1 MKSWILAALLCS
13 SAIARADEVTL
24 DQVLAAAARSPAAPI
39 TAYELRSAEARV
51 AAAAAWP
58 APTIRLETNRVT
70 AKLAA
75 GVAVP
80 LPILGTIGAAK
91 REATARVNLVR
102 AEGMVGVR
110 ELRHRVVLAWLAL
123 ARADAD
129 AAALEIAATQAVEL
143 ERIAQGR
150 LDAGAGAEVDVTI
163 AKAARIRAELAVAGA
178 KHTQAA
184 SAAQLA
190 AELGWDPLRE
200 LHATGALPGGVAA
213 LSTLRA
219 SLAAHPERQ
228 ILLQRIAEGEA
239 IEATASAQ
247 RRPGLAVEVL
257 GSFWDPTEP
266 RTDVMV
272 GLSIELPIFSRIGDQ
287 LRAAHAQTTA
297 ERARLAA
304 GDARLIGELFAA
316 YRRWEAA
323 MERLT
328 VLERDVLPAQD
339 RAAKLASQAYR
350 EGARDL
356 ASALLVER
364 DRTAVTS
371 EIADAKVDL
380 ATAWIELQLAA
391 GGEPGA
397 H

>member
-1 MKSWILAALLCS
+1 MKSWLLAALVCS
-13 SAIARADEVTL
+13 SASARADDVTF

-51 AAAAAWP
+51 AAAGAWP
-58 APTIRLETNRVT
+58 APTVRIETNRIT

-75 GVAVP
+75 GIAVP
-80 LPILGTIGAAK
+80 LPILGTIGLAK
-91 REATARVNLVR
+91 REATARANVVR
-102 AEGMVGVR
+102 AEGIAGLR

-129 AAALEIAATQAVEL
+129 AAALAIAARQAVEL
-143 ERIAQGR
+143 ERVAQGR
-150 LDAGAGAEVDVTI
+150 LDAGAGADVDVTI

-178 KHTQAA
+178 KHTQDAT
-184 SAAQLA
+184 AAQLA

-200 LHATGALPGGVAA
+200 LHASGPLPGGAAA
-213 LSTLRA
+213 LTSLRA

-228 ILLQRIAEGEA
+228 IVLQRIAEGEA
-239 IEATASAQ
+239 IEATTRAL
-247 RRPGLAVEVL
+247 RRPGLAVEAL
-257 GSFWDPTEP
+257 ASFWDPTQP
-266 RTDVMV
+266 GTDVLV
-272 GLSIELPIFSRIGDQ
+272 GLSIELPVFSRIGDQ
-287 LRAAHAQTTA
+287 LRAAHAQTSA

-304 GDARLIGELFAA
+304 GDARLVGELVAS

-323 MERLT
+323 TERLT

-356 ASALLVER
+356 ASALLAER
-364 DRTAVTS
+364 DRTAVTN
-371 EIADAKVDL
+371 EIADARVDL